1 MAALRRP
8 FPVVTWPRRRPTG
21 EPIRP
26 CTRHFCAR
34 KSLSEAT
41 RLLFDAAQSAML
53 LRGGRLMSISIPSVV
68 ISYRGED
75 ANSHQIDLGLL
86 GQSIQ
91 GAAKLLGASANVVAT
106 GQYAKKSPTFAV
118 RVLASAL
125 RAGSF
130 EITVDFAPVAAV
142 VLPLLPTFGD
152 VMMDASKR
160 AVEAISNYVI
170 AKVARKE
177 DAADRAMA
185 VAEKALAELGHT
197 SRTAIEAVERVAISN
212 GPAVRQLV
220 GPVGLSCSTSDAPL
234 SDPSSHRK

>member
-1 MAALRRP
+1 
-8 FPVVTWPRRRPTG
+8 
-21 EPIRP
+21 
-26 CTRHFCAR
+26 
-34 KSLSEAT
+34 
-41 RLLFDAAQSAML
+41 
-53 LRGGRLMSISIPSVV
+53 MSISIPSVV

-86 GQSIQ
+86 LGQSMR

-160 AVEAISNYVI
+160 AVRAISNYVI

-185 VAEKALAELGHT
+185 VAEKALA
-197 SRTAIEAVERVAISN
+197 RNWVI
-212 GPAVRQLV
+212 PA
-220 GPVGLSCSTSDAPL
+220 APL
-234 SDPSSHRK
+234 LRR